1 MPGFFTFF
9 ILSGI
14 STRAWIND
22 LLYLSF
28 LDPLLSKS
36 TGLIPNFYLYSFVF
50 VLAFFTAQWLI
61 PQAIRFAHRF
71 QLVDHPNLRK
81 KHLKSTPIL
90 GGVSIFV
97 SVVFA
102 LALASF
108 LLYNSSS
115 IDLDFKIAFGLCSAV
130 SLMVFWT

>member
-28 LDPLLSKS
+28 LDTLLSKS

-61 PQAIRFAHRF
+61 PQAIRLAHRF

-81 KHLKSTPIL
+81 KK
-90 GGVSIFV
+90 
-97 SVVFA
+97 
-102 LALASF
+102 
-108 LLYNSSS
+108 
-115 IDLDFKIAFGLCSAV
+115 
-130 SLMVFWT
+130 